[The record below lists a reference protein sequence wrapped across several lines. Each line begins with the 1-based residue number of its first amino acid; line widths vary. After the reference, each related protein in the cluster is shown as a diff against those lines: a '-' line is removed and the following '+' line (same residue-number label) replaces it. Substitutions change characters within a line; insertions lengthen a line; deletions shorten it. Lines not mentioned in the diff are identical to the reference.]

1 MKSMKIIRQALLL
14 ILAAG
19 ALCVPVNLKAK
30 AMPLAR
36 VVAAAQE
43 PNIGVKGYFS
53 LDKAQPGRTLQAA
66 VVMEIPKGYHIN
78 ANKTLSKFLI
88 PTTVKIE
95 NVGDGVKVGSV
106 SYPRALIRKF
116 SFSEDELAVYE
127 GRAVMRFTLTIP
139 AGFPHSKMLVKARV
153 KYQSCSNEVCYAPAT
168 RDLEL
173 WIGIAAD
180 KETPKS
186 ANGNIFGGKKG

>member
-78 ANKTLSKFLI
+78 ANT
-88 PTTVKIE
+88 TTVKIE